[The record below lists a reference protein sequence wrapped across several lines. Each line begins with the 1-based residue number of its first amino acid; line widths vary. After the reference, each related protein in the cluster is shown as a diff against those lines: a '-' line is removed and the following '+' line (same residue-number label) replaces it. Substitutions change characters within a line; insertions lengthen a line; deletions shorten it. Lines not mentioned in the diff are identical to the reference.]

1 MELFSIA
8 DNLSET
14 EEKKL
19 VSLLDK
25 VGPKMPTPVY
35 NAVAAKF
42 VLVAIETVI
51 LRRKQGKV
59 EVFLAKRPPT
69 DAYYPNMLHSPG
81 TILRASDRPGSYQD
95 AFERVQ
101 KNELGVSF
109 VSLPEFI
116 GSHYFHT
123 SRGPENALA
132 FICKIDQEPK
142 VGKFYNTSNLPE
154 NLVPHHYILIAK
166 VLDSYK
172 KE

>member
-101 KNELGVSF
+101 KNELGVNF
-109 VSLPEFI
+109 VFPPEFV
-116 GSHYFHT
+116 GSYYFHT
-123 SRGPENALA
+123 SRGPENSLV
-132 FICKIDQEPK
+132 FLCEVEKEPK
-142 VGKFYNTSNLPE
+142 TGKFYDVRNLPE
-154 NLVPHHYILIAK
+154 NLLPHHYIVIAK
-166 VLDSYK
+166 VLDYYK
-172 KE
+172 KQ